1 MRVLITGAAGFLGS
15 NVLRKLQSVGYEA
28 IAFDVRQPECD
39 AEYIKGDLRSF
50 KDLLRATKGIDAVC
64 HLGAVGDIYLA
75 FEKPHLA
82 AEVNVTGT
90 ANLMEACSVNKVER
104 VVYASTW
111 EVYDEPL
118 YQPIDEDH
126 PCNPSHPYGITKLAG
141 EQIAL
146 FYGKFKGHKVISL
159 RLGTAFG
166 RNMRENSVFSLFI
179 KRALN
184 KEPITIQGTGEQYR
198 QFTHASDI
206 GKAFVLA
213 IESSVEVGV
222 FNIVN
227 SKPVSIKE
235 LAVLVTDVI
244 ASEIK
249 YDVARVGDISPALIS
264 SEKARKILGWVPQVD
279 FKAGLMDLIDWHK
292 ERQLQP
298 DAVVPVEAA

>member
-15 NVLRKLQSVGYEA
+15 NVLQKLQSAGYEV
-28 IAFDVRQPECD
+28 IAFDIRRPVCD
-39 AEYIKGDLRSF
+39 AEHIKGDLRSF

-64 HLGAVGDIYLA
+64 HLGAIGDIYLA

-82 AEVNVTGT
+82 AKVNVAGT

-104 VVYASTW
+104 VIYASTW

-118 YQPIDEDH
+118 YQPIDEEH

-141 EQIAL
+141 ERIAL
-146 FYGKFKGHKVISL
+146 FYGKFKGQKVISL
-159 RLGTAFG
+159 RLGTAYG

-184 KEPITIQGTGEQYR
+184 GEPITIQGTGEQHR

-206 GKAFVLA
+206 GKAFILA

-227 SKPVSIKE
+227 AKPVSINE
-235 LAVLVTDVI
+235 FAALVTEAI
-244 ASEIK
+244 PCEIK
-249 YDVARVGDISPALIS
+249 YGDARAGDISPALVS
-264 SEKARKILGWVPQVD
+264 SEKARRVLGWVPQVG
-279 FKAGLMDLIDWHK
+279 FRAGLMDLIDWHK
-292 ERQLQP
+292 EEQLRS
-298 DAVVPVEAA
+298 DAVVQMEAA